1 MSNNKKKN
9 EQEFVKEI
17 TPMETDFSQWYTDV
31 ILKTDLVDY
40 SPVKGCMV
48 IKPYGYGI
56 WENIT
61 RVMDGR
67 FKATGHKNAYFP
79 MVIPESFLKETEH
92 FEGFAPEVLWVTHGG
107 NEELAER
114 LFIRPTSETIICSMY
129 SKWVQSYRDLP
140 ILINQWCNVIRWE
153 KTTRPFLRTAEF
165 LWQEGHT
172 VHATHD
178 EAEKETLQMLEVY
191 RQVAEDELA
200 MPVLLG
206 RKSEKEKFAG
216 ADSTYTIEAMMHDGK
231 ALQAGTSHDLGTHF
245 SKMFDIQFL
254 DKDGER
260 KYAYSTSWGS
270 STRLIGG
277 IIMVHGDNR
286 GLKLPP
292 RVAPIQV
299 VILPIAFHKEGVLDK
314 AYEIKA
320 QLAKDFRVELDAREA
335 YSAGWKFNEWEMKG
349 VPLRL
354 EVGPKDIEK
363 NQVMVCRRDTFEKIA
378 LPMEGLN
385 EAIAVILDD
394 IQNTLF
400 QQALEN
406 REKNTYV
413 VTDYDEFKKLMNE
426 KNALVKT
433 MWCGCRECEDK
444 MKEETG
450 ATIRCMPFEQ
460 ENLGEKCMICGEKAT
475 KMIYVAKAY

>member
-1 MSNNKKKN
+1 MSNKKKN
-9 EQEFVKEI
+9 DQEFVKEI

-61 RVMDGR
+61 RVMDRR
-67 FKATGHKNAYFP
+67 FKETGHKNAYFP
-79 MVIPESFLKETEH
+79 MVIPESFLKKEAEH

-153 KTTRPFLRTAEF
+153 KTTRPFLRTSEF

-172 VHATHD
+172 VHATHE
-178 EAEKETLQMLEVY
+178 EAEKETLQMLEIY

-206 RKSEKEKFAG
+206 LKSEKEKFAG

-231 ALQAGTSHDLGTHF
+231 ALQAGTSHDLGQHF

-260 KYAYSTSWGS
+260 KYAYTTSWGA

-277 IIMVHGDNR
+277 IIMVHGDDR

-292 RVAPIQV
+292 RVAPIQI

-314 AYEIKA
+314 AFELKA
-320 QLAKDFRVELDAREA
+320 QLAKEFRVELDDTDT
-335 YSAGWKFNEWEMKG
+335 SAGWKFNEWEMKG

-354 EVGPKDIEK
+354 EIGPRDIEK
-363 NQVMVCRRDTFEKIA
+363 NQVMVCRRDTLEKIA

-385 EAIAVILDD
+385 EALSKLLDD
-394 IQNTLF
+394 IHNTLF
-400 QQALEN
+400 QQAVEN
-406 REKNTYV
+406 REKNTFV
-413 VTDYDEFKKLMNE
+413 VTDYEEFKSLMAE
-426 KNALVKT
+426 KNAFVKT
-433 MWCGCRECEDK
+433 MWCDCRECEDK

-450 ATIRCMPFEQ
+450 ASIRCIPFVQ
-460 ENLGEKCMICGEKAT
+460 EDLGETCIVCGKKAT

>member
-1 MSNNKKKN
+1 MAKNKN

-31 ILKTDLVDY
+31 ILKTDLCDY

-56 WENIT
+56 WENIQAVT
-61 RVMDGR
+61 DRR

-79 MVIPESFLKETEH
+79 MVIPESFLKKEADH
-92 FEGFAPEVLWVTHGG
+92 FDGFAPEVLWVTHGG

-129 SKWVQSYRDLP
+129 SKWVQSWRDLP

-200 MPVLLG
+200 MPVILG
-206 RKSEKEKFAG
+206 RKSDKEKFAG

-260 KYAYSTSWGS
+260 KYAYSTSWGV

-286 GLKLPP
+286 GLKMPP
-292 RVAPIQV
+292 RVAPVQV

-320 QLAKDFRVELDAREA
+320 QLAKDFRVELDARDT

-385 EAIAVILDD
+385 ESIAALLDD
-394 IQNTLF
+394 IHNTLF
-400 QQALEN
+400 AQAVEN
-406 REKNTYV
+406 RTKKTFTV
-413 VTDYDEFKKLMNE
+413 KSYDEFKALMAE
-426 KNALVKT
+426 KSVFVKT

-460 ENLGEKCMICGEKAT
+460 ENLGDTCMVCGEKAT